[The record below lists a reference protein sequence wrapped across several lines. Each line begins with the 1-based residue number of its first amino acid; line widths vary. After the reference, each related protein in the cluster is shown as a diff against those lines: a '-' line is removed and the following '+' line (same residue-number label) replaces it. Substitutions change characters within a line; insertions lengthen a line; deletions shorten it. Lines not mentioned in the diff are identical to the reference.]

1 MRTRTLIV
9 LVVLALFALGSLILY
24 RANYL
29 ETMEIGEE
37 YLEVFSQNLSYKFY
51 IGIINFIAIF
61 TIVCITN
68 KHIKKG
74 LKSFFDEEKK
84 EMPKLPNKS
93 LALVFGLITSLV
105 VSNMFLQKTIWF
117 VNSAQFGIPDPIFN
131 TDVGFYIFQ
140 APLIGQLLY
149 YGATLTILLAI
160 YTALYYIITFN
171 TYFEGI
177 NRQTLKSSKFIKQLL
192 GYAIM
197 IAVFISGIIFFNVQ
211 NMGTDTFLSL
221 DNKMET
227 SLVGAGAVD
236 WIKLWGYRI
245 LGVIIILA
253 VYTAVRAFKK
263 DNSKKVIKALAV
275 VPVYLVRNV
284 YCDYWIQYFLHR
296 WRKVR

>member
-1 MRTRTLIV
+1 MKTRTLIV
-9 LVVLALFALGSLILY
+9 LVVLALFVLGSLILY

-37 YLEVFSQNLSYKFY
+37 YLEVFSQNLTYKFY
-51 IGIINFIAIF
+51 IGVINFIAIF

-68 KHIKKG
+68 RRIKKG
-74 LKSFFDEEKK
+74 LKSFFDDEKK

-93 LALVFGLITSLV
+93 LALVFALVTSLV
-105 VSNMFLQKTIWF
+105 VSSMFLQKTIWF
-117 VNSAQFGIPDPIFN
+117 VNSAQFGMADPIFN
-131 TDVGFYIFQ
+131 TDIGFYIFR

-149 YGATLTILLAI
+149 YGATLTILLAA

-177 NRQTLKSSKFIKQLL
+177 DRQTLKSSKFIKQLL
-192 GYAIM
+192 GYAMM

-236 WIKLWGYRI
+236 GIKLWGYRI
-245 LGVIIILA
+245 LGVVIILA
-253 VYTAVRAFKK
+253 VYTAIRAFKK
-263 DNSKKVIKALAV
+263 DNSKKVIKSLAV
-275 VPVYLVRNV
+275 VPTYLVRNV
-284 YCDYWIQYFLHR
+284 YCNGCI
-296 WRKVR
+296 

>member
-9 LVVLALFALGSLILY
+9 LIVLALFVFGSLILY

-29 ETMEIGEE
+29 ETLEIGEE
-37 YLEVFSQNLSYKFY
+37 YLEVFSQNLNYKFY
-51 IGIINFIAIF
+51 IGAINFIVIF

-68 KHIKKG
+68 RHIKKG

-93 LALVFGLITSLV
+93 LALVFALVTSLV
-105 VSNMFLQKTIWF
+105 VSSMFLQKTIWF

-131 TDVGFYIFQ
+131 TDIGFYIFK

-149 YGATLTILLAI
+149 YGLTLTILLAA

-171 TYFEGI
+171 TYFEGVS
-177 NRQTLKSSKFIKQLL
+177 RQTLKSSKFIKQLL
-192 GYAIM
+192 GYAM
-197 IAVFISGIIFFNVQ
+197 LIAAFVSGIIFFNVQ
-211 NMGTDTFLSL
+211 NIGTDTFLSL

-263 DNSKKVIKALAV
+263 DNTKKVIKSLAV

-284 YCDYWIQYFLHR
+284 HCNGWI
-296 WRKVR
+296 

>member
-1 MRTRTLIV
+1 MKTRTLIV
-9 LVVLALFALGSLILY
+9 LVVLALFVLGSLILY

-51 IGIINFIAIF
+51 IGAINFIAIF
-61 TIVCITN
+61 AIVCITN
-68 KHIKKG
+68 RRIKKG
-74 LKSFFDEEKK
+74 LKSFFDDEKK

-93 LALVFGLITSLV
+93 LALVFALVTSLV
-105 VSNMFLQKTIWF
+105 VSSMFLQKTIWF
-117 VNSAQFGIPDPIFN
+117 VNSAQFGMTDPIFN
-131 TDVGFYIFQ
+131 TDIGFYIFR

-149 YGATLTILLAI
+149 YGATLTILLAA

-177 NRQTLKSSKFIKQLL
+177 DRQTLKSSKFIKQLL
-192 GYAIM
+192 GYAMM

-236 WIKLWGYRI
+236 GIKLWGYRI
-245 LGVIIILA
+245 LGVVIILA
-253 VYTAVRAFKK
+253 VYTAIRAFKK
-263 DNSKKVIKALAV
+263 DNSKKVIKSLAV
-275 VPVYLVRNV
+275 VPTYLVRNV
-284 YCDYWIQYFLHR
+284 YCNGCI
-296 WRKVR
+296 

>member
-1 MRTRTLIV
+1 MKTRTLIV
-9 LVVLALFALGSLILY
+9 LVVLALFVLGSLILY

-51 IGIINFIAIF
+51 IGAINFIAIF
-61 TIVCITN
+61 AIVCITN
-68 KHIKKG
+68 RRIKKG
-74 LKSFFDEEKK
+74 LKSFFDDEKK

-93 LALVFGLITSLV
+93 LALVFALVTSLV
-105 VSNMFLQKTIWF
+105 VSSMFLQKTIWF
-117 VNSAQFGIPDPIFN
+117 VNSAQFGMTDPIFN
-131 TDVGFYIFQ
+131 TDIGFYIFR

-149 YGATLTILLAI
+149 YGATLTILLAA

-177 NRQTLKSSKFIKQLL
+177 DRQTLKSSKFIKQLL
-192 GYAIM
+192 GYAM
-197 IAVFISGIIFFNVQ
+197 MMAVFISGIIFFNVQ

-236 WIKLWGYRI
+236 GIKLWGYRI
-245 LGVIIILA
+245 LGVVIILA
-253 VYTAVRAFKK
+253 VYTAIRAFKK
-263 DNSKKVIKALAV
+263 DNSKKVIKSLAV
-275 VPVYLVRNV
+275 VPTYLVRNV
-284 YCDYWIQYFLHR
+284 YCNGCI
-296 WRKVR
+296 